1 MFLFP
6 LELTGF
12 QMHRVIAKGS
22 FPVSCFPN
30 LSTVILDHVSKYNL
44 TFHSPPLSTL
54 EIWNEYRIQKM
65 KWLKLYKSGFVNL
78 KVTSNK

>member
-1 MFLFP
+1 MILVTHIKFKLVNSEMFLFP

-12 QMHRVIAKGS
+12 QMHRLIAKGS

-54 EIWNEYRIQKM
+54 EIGNEYRIQKM
-65 KWLKLYKSGFVNL
+65 K
-78 KVTSNK
+78 